1 MRRLINRVL
10 LAGGVSGLA
19 AGLAFQLAREPLIRL
34 FSSDP
39 AVGAALRRGGVW
51 AVLAAAQPLNGLLF
65 VFDGLM
71 YATQRFKYVRD
82 YMAVGCLL
90 TFLPL
95 LAAELWLFP
104 GLAAIWL
111 AKAAFN
117 VWRWDWVL

>member
-1 MRRLINRVL
+1 M
-10 LAGGVSGLA
+10 
-19 AGLAFQLAREPLIRL
+19 
-34 FSSDP
+34 
-39 AVGAALRRGGVW
+39 
-51 AVLAAAQPLNGLLF
+51 
-65 VFDGLM
+65 
-71 YATQRFKYVRD
+71 RFKYVRD

-117 VWRWDWVL
+117 VWRWDWVLCCAVLCCAVLCCAVLCLIIVCLMEVSHTSLLETGACLAAWPTQH